1 MKLKT
6 IALLLCAITCMAS
19 CSKNR
24 GENSELSDEEE
35 VRCLCPPVIHL
46 QPFGKF
52 SQREAQLL
60 GEELTKRIEDIF
72 GVELECEVHPPL
84 PLSDTLMNV
93 FVKPNEQNDASI
105 NSAMARKGRMKS
117 NDGHTRYRADKI
129 IHSMTANANRH
140 NIYIGLTHKDISCSV
155 HGKKDWGVQGLSLI
169 PGNACVASTFRV
181 KDRRDFWKVVCHEF
195 IHTYF
200 TYNHCPKDD
209 PSCLM
214 QAAKGHPRYKGKNGL
229 CPHCS
234 KVLKM

>member
-1 MKLKT
+1 MKKILKWT
-6 IALLLCAITCMAS
+6 NVLLLCAIICMAS
-19 CSKNR
+19 CSKNH
-24 GENSELSDEEE
+24 GVNSELPDEKE

-52 SQREAQLL
+52 SQHEAQLL
-60 GEELTKRIEDIF
+60 GKELTKRIEDIF

-84 PLSDTLMNV
+84 PFSDALM
-93 FVKPNEQNDASI
+93 
-105 NSAMARKGRMKS
+105 

-129 IHSMTANANRH
+129 IHSMAANANTH
-140 NIYIGLTHKDISCSV
+140 NIYIGLTHKDISCSI

-181 KDRRDFWKVVCHEF
+181 KDRRDFWKVVCH
-195 IHTYF
+195 F

-229 CPHCS
+229 CPYCS
-234 KVLKM
+234 SVLRM

>member
-1 MKLKT
+1 MIMKLKT
-6 IALLLCAITCMAS
+6 IVLLLCAIICMAS
-19 CSKNR
+19 CSKKS
-24 GENSELSDEEE
+24 GENSDLSDKEE
-35 VRCLCPPVIHL
+35 VRCRCPPVIHL

-60 GEELTKRIEDIF
+60 GKELTKRLEDIF

-84 PLSDTLMNV
+84 PLSDTM
-93 FVKPNEQNDASI
+93 
-105 NSAMARKGRMKS
+105 M

-129 IHSMTANANRH
+129 IRSIAANANRH

-181 KDRRDFWKVVCHEF
+181 KDKRDFWKVVCHEF

-214 QAAKGHPRYKGKNGL
+214 QAAKGHPRYKGKEGL
-229 CPHCS
+229 CSHCS
-234 KVLKM
+234 SVLKM

>member
-6 IALLLCAITCMAS
+6 IVLLLCAIICMAS
-19 CSKNR
+19 CSKKR

-52 SQREAQLL
+52 SQHEAQLL
-60 GEELTKRIEDIF
+60 GKELSKRIEDIF

-84 PLSDTLMNV
+84 PLSDTLMN
-93 FVKPNEQNDASI
+93 
-105 NSAMARKGRMKS
+105 
-117 NDGHTRYRADKI
+117 DGHTRYRADKI
-129 IHSMTANANRH
+129 IKSMAANANRH
-140 NIYIGLTHKDISCSV
+140 NIYIGLTHKDISCNV

-234 KVLKM
+234 SVLKI

>member
-19 CSKNR
+19 CSKKL
-24 GENSELSDEEE
+24 GEDSGLSDEKE

-52 SQREAQLL
+52 SQREALLL
-60 GEELTKRIEDIF
+60 GKELTKRTEEIF

-84 PLSDTLMNV
+84 PFSDTLM
-93 FVKPNEQNDASI
+93 
-105 NSAMARKGRMKS
+105 

-129 IHSMTANANRH
+129 IHSMAANANRH

-234 KVLKM
+234 NVLKI

>member
-1 MKLKT
+1 MKLNT
-6 IALLLCAITCMAS
+6 IVLLLCAITCMAS
-19 CSKNR
+19 CSKKR
-24 GENSELSDEEE
+24 GEHSDLSDKEE

-52 SQREAQLL
+52 SQHEAQLL
-60 GEELTKRIEDIF
+60 GKELTKRIEDIF
-72 GVELECEVHPPL
+72 GVELEYEVHPPL
-84 PLSDTLMNV
+84 PLPDTMMN
-93 FVKPNEQNDASI
+93 DS
-105 NSAMARKGRMKS
+105 
-117 NDGHTRYRADKI
+117 HTRYRADKI
-129 IHSMTANANRH
+129 IRSIAANANRH
-140 NIYIGLTHKDISCSV
+140 NIYIGLTHKDISCSI

-234 KVLKM
+234 SVLKI

>member
-1 MKLKT
+1 MKLNT
-6 IALLLCAITCMAS
+6 IVLLLCAIICMVS
-19 CSKNR
+19 CSQNR
-24 GENSELSDEEE
+24 GENSEISDEEE

-52 SQREAQLL
+52 SQHEAQLL
-60 GEELTKRIEDIF
+60 VKELTKRIEDIF

-84 PLSDTLMNV
+84 PLSDTM
-93 FVKPNEQNDASI
+93 
-105 NSAMARKGRMKS
+105 M

-129 IHSMTANANRH
+129 IRSIAANANRH

-234 KVLKM
+234 NVTNISC

>member
-1 MKLKT
+1 MKKILRWT
-6 IALLLCAITCMAS
+6 ILGTFLIAVAVGGFCIWIPCGMAS
-19 CSKNR
+19 CSPNR
-24 GENSELSDEEE
+24 SEDCGLSDEKE

-60 GEELTKRIEDIF
+60 GKELAKRIEDIF

-84 PLSDTLMNV
+84 PLSDTMMN
-93 FVKPNEQNDASI
+93 ND
-105 NSAMARKGRMKS
+105 R
-117 NDGHTRYRADKI
+117 TRYRADKI
-129 IHSMTANANRH
+129 IRSMTANATRH

-169 PGNACVASTFRV
+169 PGNTCVASTFRV

-214 QAAKGHPRYKGKNGL
+214 QAAKGHPRYKGKEGL
-229 CPHCS
+229 CSYCS
-234 KVLKM
+234 NMLKI

>member
-6 IALLLCAITCMAS
+6 IVLLLCAIICMAS
-19 CSKNR
+19 CSKKS
-24 GENSELSDEEE
+24 GENSDLSDKEE

-60 GEELTKRIEDIF
+60 GKELTKRLEDIF

-84 PLSDTLMNV
+84 PLSDTM
-93 FVKPNEQNDASI
+93 
-105 NSAMARKGRMKS
+105 M

-129 IHSMTANANRH
+129 IKSIAANANRH

-200 TYNHCPKDD
+200 TYNHCSKDD

-234 KVLKM
+234 NALKI

>member
-6 IALLLCAITCMAS
+6 IILLLFAIICMAS
-19 CSKNR
+19 CSPNR
-24 GENSELSDEEE
+24 GDDSGLPDEKE

-52 SQREAQLL
+52 GQREAQLL
-60 GEELTKRIEDIF
+60 GKELTKRIEDIF
-72 GVELECEVHPPL
+72 SVELECEVHPPL
-84 PLSDTLMNV
+84 PLSDTLMN
-93 FVKPNEQNDASI
+93 
-105 NSAMARKGRMKS
+105 
-117 NDGHTRYRADKI
+117 DGHTRYRADKI
-129 IHSMTANANRH
+129 IRSMTANANRH
-140 NIYIGLTHKDISCSV
+140 NIYIGLTHKDISCTV

-214 QAAKGHPRYKGKNGL
+214 QAAKGHPRYKGKEGL
-229 CPHCS
+229 CSHCS
-234 KVLKM
+234 SVLKM

>member
-1 MKLKT
+1 MKLNT
-6 IALLLCAITCMAS
+6 IVLLLCAIICMAS
-19 CSKNR
+19 CSKNH
-24 GENSELSDEEE
+24 GVNSELPDEKE

-46 QPFGKF
+46 RPFGKF

-60 GEELTKRIEDIF
+60 GKELTKRTEEIF

-84 PLSDTLMNV
+84 PLSDTLMN
-93 FVKPNEQNDASI
+93 
-105 NSAMARKGRMKS
+105 
-117 NDGHTRYRADKI
+117 DGYTRYRADKI
-129 IHSMTANANRH
+129 IHSMSANANSH
-140 NIYIGLTHKDISCSV
+140 NIYIGLMHKDISCSV

-214 QAAKGHPRYKGKNGL
+214 QAAKGHPRHKGKNGL

-234 KVLKM
+234 NVLKI

>member
-1 MKLKT
+1 MKLNT
-6 IALLLCAITCMAS
+6 IVLLLCAITCMVS
-19 CSKNR
+19 CFKNR
-24 GENSELSDEEE
+24 GENSEISDEEE

-52 SQREAQLL
+52 SQHEAQLL
-60 GEELTKRIEDIF
+60 GKELTKRIEDIF

-84 PLSDTLMNV
+84 PLSDTLMN
-93 FVKPNEQNDASI
+93 
-105 NSAMARKGRMKS
+105 
-117 NDGHTRYRADKI
+117 DGHTRYRADKI
-129 IHSMTANANRH
+129 IKSMAANANRH

-234 KVLKM
+234 NALKI

>member
-1 MKLKT
+1 MKLNT
-6 IALLLCAITCMAS
+6 IVLLLCAIICMAS
-19 CSKNR
+19 CSKKH
-24 GENSELSDEEE
+24 GKNSEFSDKEE

-52 SQREAQLL
+52 SQHEAQLL
-60 GEELTKRIEDIF
+60 GKELTKRIEDIF

-84 PLSDTLMNV
+84 PLSDTLMN
-93 FVKPNEQNDASI
+93 
-105 NSAMARKGRMKS
+105 
-117 NDGHTRYRADKI
+117 DGHTRYRADKI
-129 IHSMTANANRH
+129 IHSMAANANRH

-234 KVLKM
+234 NALKI

>member
-1 MKLKT
+1 MIMKLKT
-6 IALLLCAITCMAS
+6 IVLLLCAIICMAS
-19 CSKNR
+19 CSKKS
-24 GENSELSDEEE
+24 GENSDLSDKEE

-60 GEELTKRIEDIF
+60 GKELTKRLEDIF

-84 PLSDTLMNV
+84 PLSDTM
-93 FVKPNEQNDASI
+93 
-105 NSAMARKGRMKS
+105 M

-129 IHSMTANANRH
+129 IRSIAANANRH

-234 KVLKM
+234 NALKI

>member
-1 MKLKT
+1 MTMKLKT

-19 CSKNR
+19 CSQNH

-52 SQREAQLL
+52 SQHEAQLL
-60 GEELTKRIEDIF
+60 GKELTKRIEDIF
-72 GVELECEVHPPL
+72 GVEPECEVHPPL
-84 PLSDTLMNV
+84 PLSDTM
-93 FVKPNEQNDASI
+93 
-105 NSAMARKGRMKS
+105 M

-129 IHSMTANANRH
+129 IRSIAANANRH

-234 KVLKM
+234 SVLKI

>member
-1 MKLKT
+1 MIMKLKT
-6 IALLLCAITCMAS
+6 IALLLCAIICMAS
-19 CSKNR
+19 CSKKR
-24 GENSELSDEEE
+24 GENSEISDEEE

-60 GEELTKRIEDIF
+60 GKELTKRIEDIF

-84 PLSDTLMNV
+84 PLSDTLMN
-93 FVKPNEQNDASI
+93 
-105 NSAMARKGRMKS
+105 
-117 NDGHTRYRADKI
+117 DGHTRYRADKI
-129 IHSMTANANRH
+129 IHSMAAYANRH

-181 KDRRDFWKVVCHEF
+181 KDRRDFWKVVCYEF

-234 KVLKM
+234 NVLKI

>member
-1 MKLKT
+1 MKKILRWT
-6 IALLLCAITCMAS
+6 ILGTFLIAVAVGGFCIWIPCGMAS
-19 CSKNR
+19 CSPNR
-24 GENSELSDEEE
+24 SEDCGLSDEKE

-60 GEELTKRIEDIF
+60 GKELTKRIEDIF

-84 PLSDTLMNV
+84 PLSDTLMN
-93 FVKPNEQNDASI
+93 
-105 NSAMARKGRMKS
+105 
-117 NDGHTRYRADKI
+117 DGHTRYRADKI
-129 IHSMTANANRH
+129 IHSMAAYANRH

-234 KVLKM
+234 NALKI

>member
-1 MKLKT
+1 MKKILRWT
-6 IALLLCAITCMAS
+6 ILGTFLIAVAVGGFCIWIPCGMAS
-19 CSKNR
+19 CSPNR
-24 GENSELSDEEE
+24 SEDCGLSDEKE

-60 GEELTKRIEDIF
+60 GKELTKRIEDIF

-84 PLSDTLMNV
+84 PLSDTLMN
-93 FVKPNEQNDASI
+93 
-105 NSAMARKGRMKS
+105 
-117 NDGHTRYRADKI
+117 DGHTRYRADKI
-129 IHSMTANANRH
+129 IKSMAANANRH

-234 KVLKM
+234 NALKI

>member
-6 IALLLCAITCMAS
+6 IILLLFAIICMAS
-19 CSKNR
+19 CSQNR
-24 GENSELSDEEE
+24 GDDSGLSDEKE

-60 GEELTKRIEDIF
+60 GKELTKRIEDIF
-72 GVELECEVHPPL
+72 GVELVCEIHPPL
-84 PLSDTLMNV
+84 PLSETLM
-93 FVKPNEQNDASI
+93 
-105 NSAMARKGRMKS
+105 

-129 IHSMTANANRH
+129 IRSMAVNANRQ
-140 NIYIGLTHKDISCSV
+140 NIYIGLAHKDISCSV

-181 KDRRDFWKVVCHEF
+181 KDKRDFWKVVCHEF

-214 QAAKGHPRYKGKNGL
+214 QAAKGHPRYKGKEGL
-229 CPHCS
+229 CSHCS
-234 KVLKM
+234 SVLKI

>member
-1 MKLKT
+1 
-6 IALLLCAITCMAS
+6 MA
-19 CSKNR
+19 
-24 GENSELSDEEE
+24 
-35 VRCLCPPVIHL
+35 
-46 QPFGKF
+46 
-52 SQREAQLL
+52 
-60 GEELTKRIEDIF
+60 
-72 GVELECEVHPPL
+72 
-84 PLSDTLMNV
+84 
-93 FVKPNEQNDASI
+93 
-105 NSAMARKGRMKS
+105 
-117 NDGHTRYRADKI
+117 
-129 IHSMTANANRH
+129 ANANRH

-234 KVLKM
+234 NALKI

>member
-6 IALLLCAITCMAS
+6 IVLLLCAIICMAS
-19 CSKNR
+19 CSQKS
-24 GENSELSDEEE
+24 GENSDLSDKEE

-60 GEELTKRIEDIF
+60 GKELTKRLEDIF
-72 GVELECEVHPPL
+72 GVELECDVHTPL
-84 PLSDTLMNV
+84 PFSDVLM
-93 FVKPNEQNDASI
+93 
-105 NSAMARKGRMKS
+105 

-129 IHSMTANANRH
+129 IHSMAANANRH

-155 HGKKDWGVQGLSLI
+155 HGKKDWGVQGLSLT
-169 PGNACVASTFRV
+169 PGNTCVASTFRV

-234 KVLKM
+234 SVLKI

>member
-1 MKLKT
+1 MKKILKWT
-6 IALLLCAITCMAS
+6 KVLLLCAIICMAS

-24 GENSELSDEEE
+24 GENSGLPDGKD
-35 VRCLCPPVIHL
+35 VKCLCPPVIHL

-52 SQREAQLL
+52 SQHEAQLL
-60 GEELTKRIEDIF
+60 GKELTKRINDLF
-72 GVELECEVHPPL
+72 CVDLECEVHPPL
-84 PLSDTLMNV
+84 PLSDTLMN
-93 FVKPNEQNDASI
+93 
-105 NSAMARKGRMKS
+105 
-117 NDGHTRYRADKI
+117 DGHTRYRAEKI
-129 IHSMTANANRH
+129 IRSISANANRY

-214 QAAKGHPRYKGKNGL
+214 QAAQGHPRYKGKNGL
-229 CPHCS
+229 CPYCS
-234 KVLKM
+234 SVLKI

>member
-6 IALLLCAITCMAS
+6 IALLLCAIICMAS
-19 CSKNR
+19 CSPNR
-24 GENSELSDEEE
+24 GENSELSDEKE

-52 SQREAQLL
+52 SQHEAQLL
-60 GEELTKRIEDIF
+60 GKELLKRTEEIF
-72 GVELECEVHPPL
+72 GVELECEIHPPL
-84 PLSDTLMNV
+84 PLSDTLM
-93 FVKPNEQNDASI
+93 
-105 NSAMARKGRMKS
+105 

-129 IHSMTANANRH
+129 IHSMAAYANRH

-234 KVLKM
+234 NALKI

>member
-1 MKLKT
+1 MPVPT
-6 IALLLCAITCMAS
+6 SHTSSAIWQIQPTWGSAVGERTNEENRVHIWCRAGMWGTPSIAPF
-19 CSKNR
+19 R
-24 GENSELSDEEE
+24 HFDERWPYK
-35 VRCLCPPVIHL
+35 V
-46 QPFGKF
+46 Q
-52 SQREAQLL
+52 SW
-60 GEELTKRIEDIF
+60 
-72 GVELECEVHPPL
+72 
-84 PLSDTLMNV
+84 
-93 FVKPNEQNDASI
+93 
-105 NSAMARKGRMKS
+105 
-117 NDGHTRYRADKI
+117 KI
-129 IHSMTANANRH
+129 IHSMAANANTH
-140 NIYIGLTHKDISCSV
+140 NIYIGLTHKDISCSI

-234 KVLKM
+234 SVLKI